1 MLLRYLGQMLAVFI
15 RSFTS
20 CPLWHLPNSQLYGRG
35 QTSKRIIV
43 PEIAG
48 PQVTAAVAV
57 AVAAAAVAAVVAQVG
72 RMASSSA
79 GLGRQMQ

>member
-48 PQVTAAVAV
+48 PQVAAAV